1 MSDRQEP
8 PYTAQSKYRVTK
20 PHSNYDAASLLS
32 SFQGERG
39 QFQSFTRRQA
49 AAAVPEVPVGQ
60 PRAASLI
67 ELRPPAPAEP
77 TSAMGI
83 EVKPVACTNVAV
95 FSPAGGSGK
104 STMIAALGSI
114 LCQQGKRV
122 LLLDTCP
129 WQSIAF
135 HFGASEAKTGRR
147 TFFAPGSKEASLTLL
162 PFGDDDE
169 SLSSL
174 REVTVSAP
182 FDYVLYDLSGASGKA
197 FLQLLRK
204 CEIALVPLLPDF
216 SALRSVATVKKLLE
230 PLGESAPKVRF
241 VLNCMDDSTTAR
253 EVLEILNGALGYQ
266 LFPSVILQQPEVR
279 KALAEGIVLP
289 SFAPEA
295 QATLVFEEIAHWLL
309 KPDNAASV
317 ARKWSEG

>member
-1 MSDRQEP
+1 MSDRNEP
-8 PYTAQSKYRVTK
+8 PYTAQSKYRTTK

-32 SFQGERG
+32 NFQGERG
-39 QFQSFTRRQA
+39 QFQSFTRRQL
-49 AAAVPEVPVGQ
+49 AAVVPVPELEQ
-60 PRAASLI
+60 PKAASLTEVKPSSPV
-67 ELRPPAPAEP
+67 ELKPATGVDA
-77 TSAMGI
+77 
-83 EVKPVACTNVAV
+83 KPVACTNVAV

-135 HFGASEAKTGRR
+135 HFGASEAKAGRR

-169 SLSSL
+169 SVSSL
-174 REVTVSAP
+174 NRITAATP
-182 FDYVLYDLSGASGKA
+182 FDYVLYDLSGASGKG
-197 FLQLLRK
+197 FVELLRK
-204 CEIALVPLLPDF
+204 CEIALIPLLPDF
-216 SALRSVATVKKLLE
+216 SALRSVATVKKLVE
-230 PLGESAPKVRF
+230 PLGNAAPKMRF
-241 VLNCMDDSTTAR
+241 ILNCMDDSPTAR
-253 EVLEILNGALGYQ
+253 EVQEVLNGALGYQ
-266 LFPSVILQQPEVR
+266 LFPSFILQQPEVR

-295 QATLVFEEIAHWLL
+295 QATVVFEEIAQWLL
-309 KPDNAASV
+309 KPDNAASM

>member
-1 MSDRQEP
+1 MSDRKESR
-8 PYTAQSKYRVTK
+8 YTAQAQHGVTRSQ
-20 PHSNYDAASLLS
+20 SNHDAASLLS
-32 SFQGERG
+32 NFQQERG
-39 QFQSFTRRQA
+39 QFHSFTRRQTDTADPEGTVEQAKA
-49 AAAVPEVPVGQ
+49 ATSIQVKPT
-60 PRAASLI
+60 SMI
-67 ELRPPAPAEP
+67 ELKPAMEIEAKPA
-77 TSAMGI
+77 M
-83 EVKPVACTNVAV
+83 CTNVAV

-147 TFFAPGSKEASLTLL
+147 IFFAPGSKETSLTLL
-162 PFGDDDE
+162 PCGEGDA
-169 SLSSL
+169 SLATLNELIAS
-174 REVTVSAP
+174 TP
-182 FDYVLYDLSGASGKA
+182 FDYVLFDLSGASGEG

-216 SALRSVATVKKLLE
+216 SALRSVATVKRLLE
-230 PLGESAPKVRF
+230 PLGNAAPKMRF
-241 VLNCMDDSTTAR
+241 VLNCMDDSAAAK
-253 EVLEILNGALGYQ
+253 EVQEILDGALGYQ
-266 LFPSVILQQPEVR
+266 LFPSYILHQPEVR

-289 SFAPEA
+289 SFAPDA
-295 QATLVFEEIAHWLL
+295 QATLVFEEIAQWLL
-309 KPDNAASV
+309 KPDKAASM